1 MVQYLDNNNKS
12 YTAYWSEYAEGIIR
26 ALELKKVSPKEYH
39 GPCPCCGGKDRFWI
53 NEFHGEIRVNCRQCE
68 DYAGITR
75 VLRDQ
80 GLLPKFEPQ
89 RKEDFS
95 KVPKFDDVHPY
106 LSLKKIKQHGAKI
119 DNGRLKIPV
128 IDKNGDIKGYQY
140 IDGQGQKSLTLVCN
154 TKDVFMWLGRH

>member
-1 MVQYLDNNNKS
+1 M
-12 YTAYWSEYAEGIIR
+12 
-26 ALELKKVSPKEYH
+26 
-39 GPCPCCGGKDRFWI
+39 
-53 NEFHGEIRVNCRQCE
+53 
-68 DYAGITR
+68 
-75 VLRDQ
+75 RDQ

-140 IDGQGQKSLTLVCN
+140 IDGQGQKKFNTGLQYKGCFHVVGGVIKDKAYIAEGFATAASIYEATSVPCVHALNANNVVSVVSELKSVKPETEFTIAGDNDEAGLKACN
-154 TKDVFMWLGRH
+154 RAKGAWC